1 MSASVTDSVGISTD
15 GGNGIEGDEEVRA
28 AILQRLKQVTAP
40 DYVDPARKDLTGLDW
55 FALVGFMAACAVIFT
70 VWGY

>member
-1 MSASVTDSVGISTD
+1 MSAYMTDSVGAAAD
-15 GGNGIEGDEEVRA
+15 GGGIEGGDEVRA
-28 AILQRLKQVTAP
+28 AILQRLREVTAP